1 MSALSVVLAPADLDG
16 VRDVLRDWSAA
27 GLVERFVWTDGST
40 ATVVDGGRSRRVT
53 LRDVLTSTRESAV
66 VLTVLGAAIPD
77 VAPVAR
83 ERIDA
88 CERLIEESLGHGMTV
103 VRVRATAVL
112 KDLEAT
118 VPTLAIGGWH
128 NIVLSAE
135 QASAPERGR
144 VILDAT
150 ASADEVDV
158 HIAASLAGVLGLWAG
173 VKTVMFG
180 QSAPSQ
186 SPSANIARSFVRSLD
201 ATHVEADLRAAV
213 LSTDAGLPLPRVS
226 GGSEYIEDVP
236 LATAAMEEAYW
247 RIFPGVLRGPREQRV
262 DGGVTRIG
270 AFEALAMFFGFLWAS
285 IRNAPG
291 AWAASIFRKVK
302 AGVASR
308 VQGAVFGSSDAAF
321 VVVVGGVLP
330 DGRPATW
337 REVGDAVDSLATAGS
352 TTTHVPHEDLTQLWQ
367 SYSAAALTLCDAGE
381 RNPAL
386 PPVEIG
392 ARKGVVRNRADVV
405 PDPSARFTEVPPHL
419 VPVVGA
425 ANIAPY
431 EVLEADEL
439 ERRLAGLASQPG
451 AGVAAST
458 ALDNLRRWRRQHAAS
473 FAVRVGSRIGGAL
486 MGTRSEVAQI
496 LERLRLAGADDVDDR
511 LKAAQRRLARVMRIL
526 LISFIVL
533 VAVVGTL
540 LGFEV
545 ISAGLGWSLIG
556 GLVLAWLI
564 SSFLVFVRGQ
574 SLLFQLLKER
584 RELIGQREADEANL
598 AHALR
603 DTRRLVDAYAQF
615 LRWSKILGIVLAD
628 PFGRT
633 LRDGRAEEPDLVGLP
648 LSVVVGK
655 AQADAGD
662 LEVVAAELR
671 RLAFEPGWLNA
682 VFGAVVRNAHRR
694 LGGRGIEFRE
704 TPELLFRQ
712 QGDGDLSVLPEL
724 TAHLEQHGVDPDAG
738 VRTWADSIRMLSE
751 NPALGDQLV
760 RRVQTGGATITYG
773 EFMGELENPAQSGQR
788 IEDSALRSDVRIQAG
803 KTAIVASEP
812 MTVARGLSRLVL
824 LRQATA
830 GLPAFEFSAHAEQ
843 AQWPNGEGWGGSS
856 SDMPVL

>member
-1 MSALSVVLAPADLDG
+1 MSALPVVLAPADLDG

-27 GLVERFVWTDGST
+27 GLVQRFVWTDGAV
-40 ATVVDGGRSRRVT
+40 ATVVDGGRARRVA

-66 VLTVLGAAIPD
+66 VLTVLGAAIAH

-103 VRVRATAVL
+103 VRIRATAVL
-112 KDLEAT
+112 KDVDVT

-128 NIVLSAE
+128 NVVLSAE

-150 ASADEVDV
+150 ASTDEIDV

-173 VKTVMFG
+173 VETSLFEHA
-180 QSAPSQ
+180 APSQ
-186 SPSANIARSFVRSLD
+186 SPSATIARSFVRSLD
-201 ATHVEADLRAAV
+201 SSQIEAELRTAV

-226 GGSEYIEDVP
+226 GGAEYIEDVP
-236 LATAAMEEAYW
+236 LATASMEEAYW
-247 RIFPGVLRGPREQRV
+247 RMFPGVLRGPRQARV
-262 DGGVTRIG
+262 DGGVTSIG
-270 AFEALAMFFGFLWAS
+270 VFEALSMFFGFLWAS

-302 AGVASR
+302 AGVANT

-337 REVGDAVDSLATAGS
+337 REVGDAVDALATAGS
-352 TTTHVPHEDLTQLWQ
+352 SNTHVPHEDLTALWQ
-367 SYSAAALTLCDAGE
+367 AYSAAALTLCDAGE

-392 ARKGVVRNRADVV
+392 ARKGVVRRREDVV
-405 PDPSARFTEVPPHL
+405 PDAAARFTDIPAHL
-419 VPVVGA
+419 APVVGA
-425 ANIAPY
+425 ADLAPY
-431 EVLEADEL
+431 QVLEADDL
-439 ERRLAGLASQPG
+439 ERRLAGLAAQPG

-458 ALDNLRRWRRQHAAS
+458 ALDNLRHWRRQHAAS

-486 MGTRSEVAQI
+486 NSARSEVAQI
-496 LERLRLAGADDVDDR
+496 LERLRVAGAGDVDDR
-511 LKAAQRRLARVMRIL
+511 LKAAQRRLAVVMRVL
-526 LISFIVL
+526 LISAVVL
-533 VAVVGTL
+533 IAVVGAL

-574 SLLFQLLKER
+574 ALLFQLLKER
-584 RELIGQREADEANL
+584 RELVGQREADEANL

-603 DTRRLVDAYAQF
+603 DTRRLVDAYSQF
-615 LRWSKILGIVLAD
+615 LRWSSILGLMLAD

-633 LRDGRAEEPDLVGLP
+633 QLGGRADEPDLVGLP

-655 AQADAGD
+655 AQADPAD
-662 LEVVAAELR
+662 LEIVAAELR
-671 RLAFEPGWLNA
+671 RLAFEPGWLNT

-704 TPELLFRQ
+704 APELLFRQ
-712 QGDGDLSVLPEL
+712 QGDGENSVLPAFA
-724 TAHLEQHGVDPDAG
+724 AHLQHYGVDADAG
-738 VRTWADSIRMLSE
+738 ERTWADSIRLLSE
-751 NPALGDQLV
+751 NPALGQQLV
-760 RRVQTGGATITYG
+760 RRVQTAGTTITYA
-773 EFMGELENPAQSGQR
+773 EFMGALENPASSGQR
-788 IEDSALRSDVRIQAG
+788 IEDSSLRPDMRIQAG
-803 KTAIVASEP
+803 KTEIVTSRP
-812 MTVARGLSRLVL
+812 TTVTRGLSRLVL

-830 GLPAFEFSAHAEQ
+830 GLPAFEFSAHGEQ
-843 AQWPNGEGWGGSS
+843 TQWQGDGWGGGS